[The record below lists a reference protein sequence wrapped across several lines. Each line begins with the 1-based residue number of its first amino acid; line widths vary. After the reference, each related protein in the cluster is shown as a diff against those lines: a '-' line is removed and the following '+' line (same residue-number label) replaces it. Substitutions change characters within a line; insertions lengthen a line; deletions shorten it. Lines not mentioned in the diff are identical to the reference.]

1 MFNIIVS
8 IISILAGFI
17 TIWINEILVHKRD
30 MKHKK
35 EELLISHLKEM
46 LKWLNEM
53 QQGIFSLSRT
63 LINSIGI
70 YSDMDRKK
78 QLQRDFSVDS
88 NEIIEKSIIFCNSYA
103 EVNNSLEIDLE
114 LGELNKA
121 VGHYINE
128 LRDIGKMYHFPD
140 QNDEDL
146 NIINEKT
153 SEMEGL
159 IKRRIKVIAEEISKI
174 LIK

>member
-78 QLQRDFSVDS
+78 QLQRDFNVDS

-103 EVNNSLEIDLE
+103 EVNNSLGIDLE

-121 VGHYINE
+121 VGHYISE